1 MMLPSGVEFSLTVRL
16 GNESVFLFR
25 PSDKK
30 GVQMLKT
37 KTSWITL
44 LSAAVLAACGG
55 GGSSSTDS
63 SIKLLSAETRNEGQ
77 GINLSF
83 NGGLISPTLPA
94 TAAVTVMADGIAVP
108 VTSMAVNGSTVDLVL
123 ARKIQNGQMVI
134 VSYAAPA
141 YDASNS
147 NAAIQNKDGVDAAAF
162 TGFKVANTVAALPAV
177 FINGT
182 VATPNAS
189 GEYSVSG
196 SSRVTVQD
204 SRVGSISTSSVDA
217 RGVSAT
223 TGSII
228 HSMSGDKYDVTFTNG
243 PIGGV
248 TSIKIG
254 GTTDNPF
261 MVIRLRWN

>member
-1 MMLPSGVEFSLTVRL
+1 
-16 GNESVFLFR
+16 
-25 PSDKK
+25 
-30 GVQMLKT
+30 MLKT

-44 LSAAVLAACGG
+44 LSVAVLAACGG
-55 GGSSSTDS
+55 GGSNSDS
-63 SIKLLSAETRNEGQ
+63 SIKLLSAETRNEGL

-83 NGGLISPTLPA
+83 NGGLISQTLPA
-94 TAAVTVMADGIAVP
+94 PTAVTVVADGVTVP

-196 SSRVTVQD
+196 SVRVTVQD
-204 SRVGSISTSSVDA
+204 SRVGSSSTSTVDA
-217 RGVSAT
+217 KGASVTNS
-223 TGSII
+223 SNI
-228 HSMSGDKYDVTFTNG
+228 HSLSADKYDVTFSNG

-248 TSIKIG
+248 TTIKIG
-254 GTTDNPF
+254 GTADNPL